1 MRHGPTDGWC
11 LPLDAAEGGRFL
23 LFLSGAPVLPEA
35 VCLSV
40 CDGGKCVWQKTY
52 GVLCTRNLSVPACL
66 CEYSYYV

>member
-40 CDGGKCVWQKTY
+40 CLRRRQVRLAEKVRSTLY
-52 GVLCTRNLSVPACL
+52 
-66 CEYSYYV
+66 